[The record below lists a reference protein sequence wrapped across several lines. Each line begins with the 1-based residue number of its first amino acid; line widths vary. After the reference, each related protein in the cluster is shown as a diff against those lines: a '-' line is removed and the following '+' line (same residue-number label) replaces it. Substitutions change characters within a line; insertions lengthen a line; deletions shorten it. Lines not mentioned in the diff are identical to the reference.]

1 MAGHRG
7 GRVGWDP
14 ARAHGVS
21 PSRPSVPGSALDDPS
36 ECHSGEISLLSSRPS
51 LSWLRAALM
60 GWRRHALLPA
70 AVTVGVAVM
79 ATVPATRQPAPGAHR
94 LHRALLAGSFPS
106 RSSGWGG
113 FEGRAHRR
121 GAWRGEPGA
130 GGALRPLP
138 LGASQP
144 AWGGTQGLSPAG
156 LSQLPPPSGL
166 RRKDPTAKKRLLR
179 G

>member
-1 MAGHRG
+1 MASPRG

-21 PSRPSVPGSALDDPS
+21 PPRPSVPGSALDDPS

-60 GWRRHALLPA
+60 GWRRHVLLPA

-113 FEGRAHRR
+113 SKAGRIGGVHGEGSPVRGELSDLCIPASLGRDTGSELSWTQPAATSIGSAEGGPPLQRR
-121 GAWRGEPGA
+121 GY
-130 GGALRPLP
+130 
-138 LGASQP
+138 
-144 AWGGTQGLSPAG
+144 
-156 LSQLPPPSGL
+156 
-166 RRKDPTAKKRLLR
+166 
-179 G
+179 

>member
-1 MAGHRG
+1 MAGPRG

-21 PSRPSVPGSALDDPS
+21 PPRPSVPGSALDDPS

-60 GWRRHALLPA
+60 GWRRHVLLPA

-113 FEGRAHRR
+113 VRRQGALAGCMERGARCGGSSQTFASGGLPASLGRDTGSELSWTQPAATSIGSAEGGPPLQRR
-121 GAWRGEPGA
+121 GY
-130 GGALRPLP
+130 
-138 LGASQP
+138 
-144 AWGGTQGLSPAG
+144 
-156 LSQLPPPSGL
+156 
-166 RRKDPTAKKRLLR
+166 
-179 G
+179 